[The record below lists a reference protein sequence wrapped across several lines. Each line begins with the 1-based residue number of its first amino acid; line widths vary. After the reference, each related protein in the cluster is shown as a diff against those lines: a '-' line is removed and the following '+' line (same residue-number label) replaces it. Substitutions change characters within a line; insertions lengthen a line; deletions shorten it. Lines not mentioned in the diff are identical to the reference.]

1 MFLGSRARPVR
12 RADNL
17 TAICE
22 PIVYTMWD
30 PQHLTTLQASTACY
44 EDSFTLWRRSVL
56 PERYELDCMYCY
68 K

>member
-1 MFLGSRARPVR
+1 MFLGSKVRQVR

-30 PQHLTTLQASTACY
+30 PRDLTIQLFSTACY
-44 EDSFTLWRRSVL
+44 RDNFTFF
-56 PERYELDCMYCY
+56 YFYF
-68 K
+68 